1 MRGPDAVPRSGRAA
15 AAQVA
20 LALGLA
26 LSWPTAAPALVLTI
40 TPGPRQI
47 YLQVGTGSANAGH
60 GTVNLVSVSVPMGQ
74 VGNGAAQAMTS
85 DSTAAASF
93 SGSGLT
99 CYLPQQVYVGAWAR
113 KPGSGS
119 AGGNTVVLQV
129 TTPAALTNGSA
140 TLPFTQIGWTS
151 TGNGLGGADIAA
163 GSFTGGTQ
171 QLATVGANRWV
182 ENCLAFSY
190 ANTLVPG
197 AGTFTG
203 RAVYTLV
210 DP

>member
-1 MRGPDAVPRSGRAA
+1 MHTPRAA
-15 AAQVA
+15 AGSGRRAACAAAIAA
-20 LALGLA
+20 LALG
-26 LSWPTAAPALVLTI
+26 WPRAAPALVLTI

-47 YLQVGTGSANAGH
+47 YLQVGTGSANAGN
-60 GTVNLVSVSVPMGQ
+60 GTVDLVSVSVPMGQ
-74 VGNGAAQAMTS
+74 VGNGTALAMSTNG
-85 DSTAAASF
+85 TAAASF

-99 CYLPQQVYVGAWAR
+99 CSLPQQVYVGAWAR
-113 KPGSGS
+113 KPGSGG

-129 TTPAALTNGSA
+129 TTPAALTSGSA
-140 TLPFTQIGWTS
+140 TLPFSQIGWTS
-151 TGNGLGGADIAA
+151 SGNGLGGADIAA

-190 ANTLVPG
+190 ANTVVAG

>member
-1 MRGPDAVPRSGRAA
+1 MRNARAAPRSPGTAA
-15 AAQVA
+15 AAAVA
-20 LALGLA
+20 LALG
-26 LSWPTAAPALVLTI
+26 WPAVASALVLTI

-47 YLQVGTGSANAGH
+47 YLQVGTGSANASN
-60 GTVNLVSVSVPMGQ
+60 GTVDLVSVSVPMGQ
-74 VGNGAAQAMTS
+74 VGDGTALPMSTNG
-85 DSTAAASF
+85 TAAASF
-93 SGSGLT
+93 SGSGLSCT
-99 CYLPQQVYVGAWAR
+99 LPQQVYVGAWAR
-113 KPGSGS
+113 KPGSGG

-129 TTPAALTNGSA
+129 TTPAALGSGSA
-140 TLPFTQIGWTS
+140 TLPFSQIGWTS

-182 ENCLAFSY
+182 ENCLAFVY
-190 ANTLVPG
+190 ANTVVAG

-203 RAVYTLV
+203 RAVFTLL